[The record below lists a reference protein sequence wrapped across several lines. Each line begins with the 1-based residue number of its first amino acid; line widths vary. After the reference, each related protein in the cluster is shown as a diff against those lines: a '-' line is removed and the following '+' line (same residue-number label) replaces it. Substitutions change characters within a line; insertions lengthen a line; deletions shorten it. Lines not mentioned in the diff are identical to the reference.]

1 MVSKITK
8 RKICATLTAI
18 AMLAGTATLLP
29 EISGNS
35 LNPITISADTNT
47 VTYEVRFNREVV
59 ITGVSSDITGAVAIP
74 SEIEGYPVV
83 ELENNLFKGMEGLT
97 KIVIPS
103 TVTKIGY
110 NVFQDCTNLEEVEF
124 SEGLEQIGAYSF
136 QNCKSLKKII
146 LPDTVTKVG
155 NSAFDGCNAVTEIK
169 LSPNI
174 KTMGNYAFK
183 SCFAL
188 ESIDIPETIKSI
200 SNYCF
205 QLCINLKEVNL
216 HEGLTNISGK
226 AFSGCGSLR
235 VVKIPDSV
243 TNIGIESFKNCG
255 DVVNPI
261 VLVGKEGGIAQRY
274 VEEGNDITLKF
285 MTTEEYEAT
294 TTTTEA
300 TTTEATLT
308 EVTGVIRSMTKDD
321 NGKYT
326 VKYETSDIIG
336 EIKNVPG
343 EKLYGLNTGD
353 IVKITYNA
361 NNMTDITFEKIGVE
375 ETTTIATVTYHL
387 IVKSVTKND
396 DYTYDFVFVDQKDRN
411 KTYTME
417 KVPSFIIAAPDSLL
431 EYGDTVDLVY
441 DEQNN
446 NVISIA
452 KTGTTITETQYTETA
467 MTTTEVTTTTT
478 PETTTTTTEVTT
490 TPEETTTTTEDTTA
504 TTPETTTTVEQDGEK
519 GDINGDG
526 KVNIMDLYSL
536 AQHITGIGGIGKDV
550 NGDGKVNIAD
560 LIEVAKIIV
569 GNN

>member
-146 LPDTVTKVG
+146 LPDSVTKIG

-274 VEEGNDITLKF
+274 VEEENDITLKF
-285 MTTEEYEAT
+285 MTTEEYEATT

-308 EVTGVIRSMTKDD
+308 EVTGVIRSMTKED

-336 EIKNVPG
+336 EIKNVPR

-375 ETTTIATVTYHL
+375 ETTTITTVTYHL

-411 KTYTME
+411 KTYTMG

-452 KTGTTITETQYTETA
+452 KTGTTITETYPTETA
-467 MTTTEVTTTTT
+467 M
-478 PETTTTTTEVTT
+478 TTTTTEVTT

-526 KVNIMDLYSL
+526 KVNIVDLMTI
-536 AQHITGIGGIGKDV
+536 AQHIASIKTIENDAEFDRADA
-550 NGDGKVNIAD
+550 NSDGVVNIMD
-560 LIEVAKIIV
+560 LMTVARVVAGIA
-569 GNN
+569 

>member
-146 LPDTVTKVG
+146 LPDSVTKVG

-188 ESIDIPETIKSI
+188 E
-200 SNYCF
+200 
-205 QLCINLKEVNL
+205 
-216 HEGLTNISGK
+216 
-226 AFSGCGSLR
+226 
-235 VVKIPDSV
+235 
-243 TNIGIESFKNCG
+243 
-255 DVVNPI
+255 
-261 VLVGKEGGIAQRY
+261 
-274 VEEGNDITLKF
+274 
-285 MTTEEYEAT
+285 
-294 TTTTEA
+294 
-300 TTTEATLT
+300 
-308 EVTGVIRSMTKDD
+308 
-321 NGKYT
+321 
-326 VKYETSDIIG
+326 
-336 EIKNVPG
+336 
-343 EKLYGLNTGD
+343 
-353 IVKITYNA
+353 
-361 NNMTDITFEKIGVE
+361 
-375 ETTTIATVTYHL
+375 
-387 IVKSVTKND
+387 
-396 DYTYDFVFVDQKDRN
+396 
-411 KTYTME
+411 
-417 KVPSFIIAAPDSLL
+417 
-431 EYGDTVDLVY
+431 
-441 DEQNN
+441 
-446 NVISIA
+446 
-452 KTGTTITETQYTETA
+452 
-467 MTTTEVTTTTT
+467 
-478 PETTTTTTEVTT
+478 
-490 TPEETTTTTEDTTA
+490 
-504 TTPETTTTVEQDGEK
+504 
-519 GDINGDG
+519 
-526 KVNIMDLYSL
+526 
-536 AQHITGIGGIGKDV
+536 
-550 NGDGKVNIAD
+550 
-560 LIEVAKIIV
+560 
-569 GNN
+569 